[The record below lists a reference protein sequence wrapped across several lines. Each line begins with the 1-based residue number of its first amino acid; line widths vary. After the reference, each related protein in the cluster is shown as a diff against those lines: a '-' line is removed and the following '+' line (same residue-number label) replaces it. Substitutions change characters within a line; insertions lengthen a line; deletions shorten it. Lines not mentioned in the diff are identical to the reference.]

1 MPKSTSLVRLFLH
14 DQCKLLVIA
23 LLVVLA
29 TSPLIGDPNIFA
41 ETDHIAIEPSDP
53 TEGDEVLITISG
65 EWRNSCPSV
74 SYSSTIFGNTISF
87 QVTLE
92 SKSAICAP
100 VVTHWSFTENVGKLP
115 AGTYRVEVEATD
127 IETGVWGFHDSTT
140 FDVSP
145 THRIYLPFLT
155 KNYPA
160 LEHEAV
166 ELINRERVQR
176 GLSAFSNS
184 AYITTTGR
192 PTWLL
197 PGEGN

>member
-1 MPKSTSLVRLFLH
+1 MPKSTCSFRSLLH
-14 DQCKLLVIA
+14 KQGKLLLTA

-74 SYSSTIFGNTISF
+74 THSYTILGDTISF

-127 IETGVWGFHDSTT
+127 TETGVWGFHDSAT

-145 THRIYLPFLT
+145 VHRIYLPFLA

-160 LEHEAV
+160 LKHEAV

-184 AYITTTGR
+184 AYYHYWTADLAAPR
-192 PTWLL
+192 
-197 PGEGN
+197 